1 MGNEM
6 NRRSA
11 GNTLIA
17 GVIVLG
23 ALFAGVLAA
32 TLVGS
37 RSSTRTLTLA
47 LAVLGMIGAVLV
59 LGVAWRRVIGPLRKA
74 SDSVRETAAGLA
86 AASGELSR
94 SAGQTER
101 VVSEIAD
108 AINEVARA
116 TERQTAAAESALS
129 TAESARE
136 NANTGLETAREVSTV
151 MSDARVASDSVV
163 AAMTSLRDR
172 SQEITGIVQA
182 IGQIAEQTNLLA
194 LNAAIEAARAGEQGR
209 GFAVVADEVRK
220 LAEESQRAAGSIST
234 LIREI
239 QSETLST
246 ADIVEASGHGVEQ
259 GAEIAGA
266 AREAFERIA
275 DDAGVVSKAL
285 EGVVNDAAQTSA
297 AAEQVTAATDESRA
311 AADQVAQASRDIAT
325 RADELHALIGRLTI

>member
-1 MGNEM
+1 MVG
-6 NRRSA
+6 
-11 GNTLIA
+11 
-17 GVIVLG
+17 GVI
-23 ALFAGVLAA
+23 
-32 TLVGS
+32 
-37 RSSTRTLTLA
+37 A
-47 LAVLGMIGAVLV
+47 LAVLFVMNLV
-59 LGVAWRRVIGPLRKA
+59 AALRHAPTSIAIAIAIAGILSATYVMYVTVRRVVAPLRAA
-74 SDSVRETAAGLA
+74 STAVRETAAGLA
-86 AASGELSR
+86 SASADLST

-101 VVSEIAD
+101 IVSEIAD

-129 TAESARE
+129 TAESARV

-151 MSDARVASDSVV
+151 MSAARLASDSVV
-163 AAMTSLRDR
+163 AAMASLRDR
-172 SQEITGIVQA
+172 SHEITGIVQT

-220 LAEESQRAAGSIST
+220 LAEESHRAAGSISA

-239 QSETLST
+239 QADTLST

-259 GAEIAGA
+259 GAEIASA

-275 DDAGVVSKAL
+275 DDASVVSKAL

-311 AADQVAQASRDIAT
+311 AADQVANASRLIAD
-325 RADELHALIGRLTI
+325 RATELHTLVGRLTI